1 MIATTNVGKMIEFIN
16 REISALQSAGID
28 DIVILTCSSVT
39 QSPLNEEVVDERW
52 RGSDVPFYSCR
63 RFKGLEADAVILVDI
78 NSDLWDDAE
87 LSGDYDSGDG
97 LMFYTGASRAK
108 HELRLVFD
116 MSETESLA
124 VLKKLGIRLS
134 ESPSGHLLVA
144 STPSLFPA

>member
-1 MIATTNVGKMIEFIN
+1 MIEFIN

-124 VLKKLGIRLS
+124 VLEKLGIQAQRKPLRSLARRLNA
-134 ESPSGHLLVA
+134 LIV
-144 STPSLFPA
+144 PA